1 MLRKGY
7 GKYMQKVNK
16 PFLYLVW
23 IIRFIQASL
32 VCGMIYSIVV
42 ISHNI
47 ILGIVGIILFG
58 AIFMSSFYI
67 LARAEKKITKN
78 INERL
83 LTIGEARK
91 EVFIRSHLPMITMNM
106 QGEIWWYNTSFKKMT
121 KGENILDTNIRTILP
136 EVQIE
141 EFPKDNTIMEK
152 DISIDGSSYTMYS
165 ELAKLGDEDSKDYNY
180 VIYFIDKTELFHLEN
195 QIKNKRCMIGII
207 CIDNYTEIAQNVDE
221 VRRPML
227 TALIDRKVHRW
238 LQDEDVVIRK
248 FERDKYMFIFSYELL
263 SKIESTKFAIL
274 DEMRKT
280 QMGNELPITMSIG
293 IGENI
298 NSLTGSMDEA
308 RAALDLALG
317 RGGDQAVIK
326 NQDKYT
332 FYGGKTKEVEKSTR
346 VKARMKAYAF
356 KELIEQ
362 SDSIIIMGHK
372 NVDMD
377 CLGAAMG
384 VYRVAAMLGK
394 EAKIVLDEPTMAI
407 QMLYNRIIESNDYNQ
422 LFISSQEAEHQLD
435 AETLLVIVDVHRA
448 NYVENPKLLE
458 IAEKIVVFDHHR
470 RSADYI
476 NHAVLTYYESYISS
490 TCEMIAEILQYIGE
504 KVKLTAIEADAL
516 LAGITVDTKNFIFK
530 TGVRTFEAAAFLRRN
545 GADSTRVRMFFQSDM
560 ASYKARAIALKDAEI
575 YQDTIAITNVE
586 SAAED
591 VFIIAAQTADEL
603 LNIRGITASFAMA
616 KVDDVISISAR
627 SHGDINV
634 QVIMEMIGGG
644 GHQTVAGVQL
654 KGNTIEEANGIIK
667 QAINEYFE
675 EGE

>member
-1 MLRKGY
+1 
-7 GKYMQKVNK
+7 MQKVNK
-16 PFLYLVW
+16 PFLYLSW
-23 IIRFIQASL
+23 IIRFIQGNAIFGVVYAMIVASRNRVL
-32 VCGMIYSIVV
+32 GVLGMILFLLIFTSGFF
-42 ISHNI
+42 
-47 ILGIVGIILFG
+47 ILR
-58 AIFMSSFYI
+58 
-67 LARAEKKITKN
+67 RAEKKISIN

-83 LTIGEARK
+83 LTVGETRK
-91 EVFIRSHLPMITMNM
+91 EMFIRSPLPMITMNM
-106 QGEIWWYNTSFKKMT
+106 QGDIWWYNTSFKKMT
-121 KGENILDTNIRTILP
+121 QSDNILDVNIRSILP
-136 EVQIE
+136 EIQIE
-141 EFPKDNTIMEK
+141 DFPKDNTIMER
-152 DISIDGSSYTMYS
+152 DINIGDSSYTMYA
-165 ELAKLGDEDSKDYNY
+165 ELSQIDNKESKDYHY
-180 VIYFIDKTELFHLEN
+180 VVYFIDKTELIHLEK
-195 QIKNKRCMIGII
+195 QIQDKRCIVGVI
-207 CIDNYTEIAQNVDE
+207 CIDNYTEITQDVEE
-221 VRRPML
+221 VKRPML

-238 LQDEDVVIRK
+238 LEVEDVIVRK
-248 FERDKYMFIFSYELL
+248 FERDKYMFIFSHELL

-274 DEMRKT
+274 DDMRKT

-298 NSLTGSMDEA
+298 NSLAGSMDEA

-362 SDSIIIMGHK
+362 SGDVIIMGHK
-372 NVDMD
+372 NMDMD

-394 EAKIVLDEPTMAI
+394 RARIVLDEPTIAI
-407 QMLYNRIIESNDYNQ
+407 EMLYNRIIASHEYEG
-422 LFISSQEAEHQLD
+422 LFITSQAAEQQLNR
-435 AETLLVIVDVHRA
+435 ETLLVIVDVHRA
-448 NYVENPKLLE
+448 NYVEYPKLLE
-458 IAEKIVVFDHHR
+458 IAKKIVVFDHHR

-476 NHAVLTYYESYISS
+476 DNAVLTYYESYISS
-490 TCEMIAEILQYIGE
+490 TCEMIAEILQYVGE
-504 KVKLTAIEADAL
+504 KVKLTNIEADAL

-560 ASYKARAIALKDAEI
+560 ASYKARAAALKGAEI
-575 YQDTIAITNVE
+575 YKDTIAITNLE
-586 SAAED
+586 PDIENG
-591 VFIIAAQTADEL
+591 FIVAAQTADEL
-603 LNIRGITASFAMA
+603 LNIRGITASFAMSQ
-616 KVDDVISISAR
+616 VGNVIAISAR

-644 GHQTVAGVQL
+644 GHQTVAGVQFEGSTLQEVKEIL
-654 KGNTIEEANGIIK
+654 KRV
-667 QAINEYFE
+667 INEYFE

>member
-1 MLRKGY
+1 MR
-7 GKYMQKVNK
+7 QVNK
-16 PFLYLVW
+16 PFLYLSW
-23 IIRFIQASL
+23 IIRFIQGISI
-32 VCGMIYSIVV
+32 VGMIYSMIVA
-42 ISHNI
+42 SRNI
-47 ILGIVGIILFG
+47 VLGIAGMILFLF
-58 AIFMSSFYI
+58 IYIISFFI
-67 LARAEKKITKN
+67 LRRVEQRITIS

-83 LTIGEARK
+83 LTVGEIRK
-91 EVFIRSHLPMITMNM
+91 EAFIRSPLPMITMNM
-106 QGEIWWYNTSFKKMT
+106 QGEIWWYNTSFKKIIQS
-121 KGENILDTNIRTILP
+121 ENILDTNIRTILP
-136 EVQIE
+136 EIQIE
-141 EFPKDNTIMEK
+141 DFPKDNTIMEREI
-152 DISIDGSSYTMYS
+152 DIDGSSYTMYA
-165 ELAKLGDEDSKDYNY
+165 ELSRTGQEESKDYNY
-180 VIYFIDKTELFHLEN
+180 IVYFIDQTELIHLEK
-195 QIKNKRCMIGII
+195 QIQDKRCIVGII
-207 CIDNYTEIAQNVDE
+207 CIDNYTEISQSVDE

-238 LQDEDVVIRK
+238 LEAEDVIVRK
-248 FERDKYMFIFSYELL
+248 FERDKYMFVFSHELL
-263 SKIESTKFAIL
+263 AKIELTKFAIL

-356 KELIEQ
+356 KELIQQ
-362 SDSIIIMGHK
+362 SDDVIIMGHK
-372 NVDMD
+372 NMDMD

-394 EAKIVLDEPTMAI
+394 QARIILDEPTTAI
-407 QMLYNRIIESNDYNQ
+407 EMLYNRIKASNEYED
-422 LFISSQEAEHQLD
+422 LFITSQEAEHQLD
-435 AETLLVIVDVHRA
+435 KETLLVIVDVHRA
-448 NYVENPKLLE
+448 NYVEYPKLLE

-476 NHAVLTYYESYISS
+476 DNAVLTYYESYISS

-504 KVKLTAIEADAL
+504 KVKLTNIEADAL

-560 ASYKARAIALKDAEI
+560 ASYKAKAAALKGVDI
-575 YQDTIAITNVE
+575 YKDTIAITSVE
-586 SAAED
+586 ADIED
-591 VFIIAAQTADEL
+591 GFIIAAQTADEL
-603 LNIRGITASFAMA
+603 LNIRGITASFALSQ
-616 KVDDVISISAR
+616 VGNVISISAR

-654 KGNTIEEANGIIK
+654 EDKTLEEAKDILK
-667 QAINEYFE
+667 KVINEYSE
-675 EGE
+675 KGE

>member
-1 MLRKGY
+1 ML
-7 GKYMQKVNK
+7 KVNK
-16 PFLYLVW
+16 PFLYLTW
-23 IIRFIQASL
+23 IVRFIQGNAIL
-32 VCGMIYSIVV
+32 GMIYSMVV
-42 ISHNI
+42 WSNNISLG
-47 ILGIVGIILFG
+47 ILGVILFLLVF
-58 AIFMSSFYI
+58 ISSFY
-67 LARAEKKITKN
+67 LLRRAEKRISKN

-83 LTIGEARK
+83 LTVGETRK
-91 EVFIRSHLPMITMNM
+91 EVFIRSPLPMITMNM

-121 KGENILDTNIRTILP
+121 KNDNILDTNIRSILP
-136 EVQIE
+136 EIQVE
-141 EFPKDNTIMEK
+141 DFPKDNTIMESK
-152 DISIDGSSYTMYS
+152 ISIEGRSYTMYS
-165 ELAKLGDEDSKDYNY
+165 ELAKLGDKDSKDYNY
-180 VIYFIDKTELFHLEN
+180 VVYFIDNTELIQLEN
-195 QIKNKRCMIGII
+195 QIKDKRCIVGII
-207 CIDNYTEIAQNVDE
+207 CIDNYTEIAQNVDD

-238 LQDEDVVIRK
+238 LQNEDVIIRK
-248 FERDKYMFIFSYELL
+248 FERDKYMFIFSHELL
-263 SKIESTKFAIL
+263 GKIEATKFAIL

-280 QMGNELPITMSIG
+280 QMGNELPVTMSVG
-293 IGENI
+293 IGENT

-356 KELIEQ
+356 KELIQQ
-362 SDSIIIMGHK
+362 SDDVIIMGHK
-372 NVDMD
+372 NPDMD

-384 VYRVAAMLGK
+384 VYRIANMLGK
-394 EAKIVLDEPTMAI
+394 KARIVLDEPTVAI
-407 QMLYNRIIESNDYNQ
+407 EMLYNRIKESHEYHG
-422 LFISSQEAEHQLD
+422 LFITSQEAEHQLS

-448 NYVENPKLLE
+448 TYVENPELLE
-458 IAEKIVVFDHHR
+458 IAKKIVVFDHHR

-476 NHAVLTYYESYISS
+476 DHAVLTYYESYISS

-504 KVKLTAIEADAL
+504 KVKLTNIEADAL

-560 ASYKARAIALKDAEI
+560 ASYKARAAALKGAEL
-575 YQDTIAITNVE
+575 YRDSIAITNVE
-586 SAAED
+586 TNIKD
-591 VFIIAAQTADEL
+591 GLIIAAQTADEL

-616 KVDDVISISAR
+616 QIDDIISISAR
-627 SHGDINV
+627 SHGDLNV

-654 KGNTIEEANGIIK
+654 EGKTTEEVKEILK
-667 QAINEYFE
+667 EVINKYFE
-675 EGE
+675 EDE